1 MGKALKKVIPK
12 SKIDQHLV
20 IYWCWYFCYQNHFIP
35 SQTKRPDLLSGTRQA
50 VTARLSTVKSC
61 FVVIDPTKIGSALVV
76 AKDLCLTIFNL
87 PLTQNA
93 CLLTFAN
100 KASVCV
106 CVHIF
111 YCFEKAMITYTSEW
125 YISLQWGCATKTD
138 TLGHCLLLHMRCK
151 QQWTLLAKLLW
162 FPVTHEISFKCR
174 K

>member
-1 MGKALKKVIPK
+1 MLVFLLPESFHSQPNQKAGL
-12 SKIDQHLV
+12 D
-20 IYWCWYFCYQNHFIP
+20 N
-35 SQTKRPDLLSGTRQA
+35 LLSGTRQA

-111 YCFEKAMITYTSEW
+111 YCFEKAMITYTSE
-125 YISLQWGCATKTD
+125 
-138 TLGHCLLLHMRCK
+138 
-151 QQWTLLAKLLW
+151 
-162 FPVTHEISFKCR
+162 
-174 K
+174 